1 MYIVYKAYDDNTAE
15 ILDIGTYQRREMT
28 ERELINFNK
37 EHDVLGLSSTE
48 KKINYIEAYTCTQF
62 ATESEAN
69 EYIKENS
76 LSFKNK
82 RYIQGLYWV
91 FEKRNSKIHVEYYVC
106 AYAGEEVTYL
116 ADAGG
121 YTPYIQAAKTF
132 DKKTAGEAA
141 AIMTQHSRTGKHW
154 TTQRVKIE

>member
-1 MYIVYKAYDDNTAE
+1 MCKWYSLNSTCRKSKKRKYVWYSFRFYS
-15 ILDIGTYQRREMT
+15 
-28 ERELINFNK
+28 LIS
-37 EHDVLGLSSTE
+37 G
-48 KKINYIEAYTCTQF
+48 
-62 ATESEAN
+62 
-69 EYIKENS
+69 
-76 LSFKNK
+76 KNK

-91 FEKRNSKIHVEYYVC
+91 FEKRNSKIHVDYYVC

-121 YTPYIQAAKTF
+121 YTPYIQAAKIF

-154 TTQRVKIE
+154 TTQRVKVIG